1 MVLTLRDAITCEV
14 VGIILAVFG
23 FWSARHAAALLPSGL
38 EPKQR
43 RRRQM
48 TVFVTAVILQ
58 IWGVAFVVIG
68 IWFRIV

>member
-1 MVLTLRDAITCEV
+1 MISLRDAITCEI
-14 VGIILAVFG
+14 VGIILVAFG
-23 FWSARHAAALLPSGL
+23 FWSARHAAELLPAGL

-58 IWGVAFVVIG
+58 ILGGAFVVIG
-68 IWFRIV
+68 VWFRIV